1 MNKIPSQLTPS
12 TGMSPASSYQYL
24 SAPEPPKRDD
34 DASSTCS
41 TDSRRP
47 SVNAAATDYVN
58 DQSGMD
64 VTVAF
69 QKPMLTTKDMTF
81 IMIFIYFISNSCC
94 NVTSLCRALERADRS
109 PVGTAVGVVGTGDR
123 RQQDPRAPAKGL
135 GNLRALRVP
144 LFKGRLHQIQF

>member
-1 MNKIPSQLTPS
+1 MNKVPSQLTPS

-24 SAPEPPKRDD
+24 SAPEPSKRDD

-69 QKPMLTTKDMTF
+69 QKPILITTDMTT
-81 IMIFIYFISNSCC
+81 IMIFKYFISKTL
-94 NVTSLCRALERADRS
+94 VFVSLQCDIPMQS
-109 PVGTAVGVVGTGDR
+109 PGAR
-123 RQQDPRAPAKGL
+123 
-135 GNLRALRVP
+135 
-144 LFKGRLHQIQF
+144 